1 MTYTINQIVDAMM
14 LIQDASYQFT
24 RGNYGP
30 GVADPLSNVARAMGP
45 VVEAAYMRRCYGE
58 DAAPYSQVFYNLRD
72 IEPGYSMVN
81 Q

>member
-1 MTYTINQIVDAMM
+1 MVTINQIVDAMM
-14 LIQDASYQFT
+14 LIETASYQFT
-24 RGNYGP
+24 RGNRGA
-30 GVADPLSNVARAMGP
+30 GVADPLLAVAKAMGP

-58 DAAPYSQVFYNLRD
+58 DAASPAELFRNLRE